1 MSVVRFT
8 AAVYIAAALGA
19 IAAALLLLSLIQNEG
34 EYDSPA
40 TIDVILLPI
49 VLTAYIGLAVFAK
62 TLSSTHARKRWI
74 TGCAVASLAFG
85 ILGGGLGGLAFFGP
99 STVILMWLAIRG

>member
-1 MSVVRFT
+1 MRFT
-8 AAVYIAAALGA
+8 VAVYIAAALGA
-19 IAAALLLLSLIQNEG
+19 IAAALLLLLLIQNEG

-40 TIDVILLPI
+40 TVWVI
-49 VLTAYIGLAVFAK
+49 VLSVALTVYIGLAVFAK
-62 TLSSTHARKRWI
+62 TFSSTHARRRWA
-74 TGCAVASLAFG
+74 TGFALASLAFG